1 MVKLSYKLP
10 SFFGEK
16 GKNRKIEI
24 SEILK
29 IIEDKTVYF
38 NKLNK

>member
-1 MVKLSYKLP
+1 MVKLSYKLQ
-10 SFFGEK
+10 GK

-38 NKLNK
+38 NKFYK